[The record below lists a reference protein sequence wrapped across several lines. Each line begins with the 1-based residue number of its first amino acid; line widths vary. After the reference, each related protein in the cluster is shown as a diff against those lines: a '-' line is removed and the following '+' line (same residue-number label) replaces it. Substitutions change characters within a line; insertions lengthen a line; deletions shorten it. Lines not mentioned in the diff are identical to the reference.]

1 MLRRATRPELNAPR
15 TRRAAL
21 FLISLIVLI
30 PALSIAFAAC
40 GGSSPPEAAVVAS
53 ATVGD
58 APLNVTFSNHSEN
71 ADQFDW
77 DFGDG
82 ETMTTHSNGEPA
94 PVIHRYTEA
103 GTYVFTLEAS
113 KEGQPTS
120 TATLTITVEPGS

>member
-1 MLRRATRPELNAPR
+1 MFRRATRPKLNAPT
-15 TRRAAL
+15 TRPNAPFLLLLAVTPVLAVAL
-21 FLISLIVLI
+21 
-30 PALSIAFAAC
+30 AAC
-40 GGSSPPEAAVVAS
+40 GGSAPPHAAVVAS

-71 ADQFDW
+71 ADQFNW

-94 PVIHRYTEA
+94 PVIHRYTDA
-103 GTYVFTLEAS
+103 GTYVFTLKAS